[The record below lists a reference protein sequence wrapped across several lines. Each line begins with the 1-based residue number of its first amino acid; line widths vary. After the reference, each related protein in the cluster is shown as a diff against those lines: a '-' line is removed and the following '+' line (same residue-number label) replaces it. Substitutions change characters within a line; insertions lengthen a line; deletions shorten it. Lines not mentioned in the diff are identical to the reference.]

1 MTVTC
6 IHERPLAP
14 HAAPLAPEA
23 CRPAYPPGVVP
34 VMLVLLY
41 HCSGWFE
48 GVAPGVPRAK
58 FTSTVSLA
66 FVWSRRVSDGAEE
79 FGTFLVKLIRVGLE
93 SYLVELAVLNV
104 VAGLLAGKQAQVLG
118 VSERFPL
125 GLQRLD
131 SLLVDGL

>member
-1 MTVTC
+1 M
-6 IHERPLAP
+6 
-14 HAAPLAPEA
+14 
-23 CRPAYPPGVVP
+23 
-34 VMLVLLY
+34 
-41 HCSGWFE
+41 
-48 GVAPGVPRAK
+48 
-58 FTSTVSLA
+58 
-66 FVWSRRVSDGAEE
+66 
-79 FGTFLVKLIRVGLE
+79 KLIRVGLE